1 MKENDVIRLR
11 GIELYAYHGV
21 MEEERV
27 LGQRFVIDVDI
38 FLKKPVNMQDSLAET
53 VNYAEVY
60 QVVRHCVV
68 DQRYQLIET
77 LAEKIALEITN
88 GFCCSGVRVE
98 VHKPNAPVHGILK
111 DISVEIIR
119 EKKDESIFKFGEQ

>member
-1 MKENDVIRLR
+1 MKESDVIHLR
-11 GIELYAYHGV
+11 GMEFYAYHGV

-27 LGQRFVIDVDI
+27 LGQRFLIDVDI
-38 FLKKPVNMQDSLAET
+38 FLKKPVSMQDNLVET

-60 QVVRHCVV
+60 QVVKNCVL

-77 LAEKIALEITN
+77 LAEKIALEITT
-88 GFCCSGVRVE
+88 GFCCSGVRIE
-98 VHKPNAPVHGILK
+98 VHKPNAPVSGILK

>member
-21 MEEERV
+21 MEEERI

-88 GFCCSGVRVE
+88 GFSCSGVRVE
-98 VHKPNAPVHGILK
+98 VHKPNAPVPGILK

-119 EKKDESIFKFGEQ
+119 EKKDESILKFGEQ